1 MKTVTNTILTVGAAL
16 AIIGC
21 CGPKETETPA
31 GELLARLD
39 AAAAEGKF
47 YYAHQDDAVYGH
59 SWKVE
64 DVENDPLGRSDVAAV
79 CGSAPAMVGFDLGGI
94 EMGDAANLDS
104 VDFALMRRAAVAHVA
119 KGGIVTFSWHP
130 RNPLTGGDSWD
141 ISSGEVVEYV
151 LDGGAGHG
159 MFMEW
164 LGRTADFLLSLRDAD
179 GKLIPLVF
187 RPWHENIGTWF
198 WWGGKLCTPEQYIA
212 LYRLTR
218 DYMTSRGLDNIVW
231 AYSPNSDISAEE
243 YFSRY
248 PGDEY
253 VDILGV
259 DQYQFLEDPAKF
271 DSEQERLAAACIYF
285 IDRMRFDLKYMA
297 EFAAEHG
304 KLIAVCETGFEGIP
318 YPKWWTEVLLD
329 GVAGAPVCY
338 VLTWR
343 NAWDKPGHFYA
354 PFEGSADAEDF
365 IEFYRNERTI
375 FLK

>member
-1 MKTVTNTILTVGAAL
+1 MKLINTILITGAAL
-16 AIIGC
+16 SLIA
-21 CGPKETETPA
+21 CGGGQKAQTPA
-31 GELLARLD
+31 EALRARLD

-64 DVENDPLGRSDVAAV
+64 DVANDPLERSDVKSV
-79 CGSAPAMVGFDLGGI
+79 CGSEPGMIGFDLGGI

-104 VDFALMRRAAVAHVA
+104 VNFDLMRRAAVTHVE
-119 KGGIVTFSWHP
+119 KGGIVTFSWHL
-130 RNPLTGGDSWD
+130 RNPLTGGDAWD
-141 ISSGEVVEYV
+141 ISSDKAVEYV
-151 LDGGAGHG
+151 LDGGAGHEK
-159 MFMEW
+159 FLEW
-164 LGRTADFLLSLRDAD
+164 LGRTADFFLSLRDAD
-179 GKLIPLVF
+179 GKLIPLIF
-187 RPWHENIGTWF
+187 RPWHENVGTWF
-198 WWGGKLCTPEQYIA
+198 WWGGKLCSSEQYIA

-218 DYMTSRGLDNIVW
+218 DYMTQRGLDNILW
-231 AYSPNSDISAEE
+231 AYSPNSDITAEE

-253 VDILGV
+253 VDIIGV
-259 DQYQFLEDPAKF
+259 DQYMNLGDPADF
-271 DSEQERLAAACIYF
+271 ESEQERLDAASRYYIE
-285 IDRMRFDLKYMA
+285 RMQFDLKYMA

-304 KLIAVCETGFEGIP
+304 KLIAVSETGFEGIP
-318 YPKWWTEVLLD
+318 YAKWWTDVLLKGIGD
-329 GVAGAPVCY
+329 APVCY

-365 IEFYRNERTI
+365 VEFYNNEKTI

>member
-1 MKTVTNTILTVGAAL
+1 MKIITNTILTALAAL
-16 AIIGC
+16 SIIGC
-21 CGPKETETPA
+21 CRPKATETPA
-31 GELLARLD
+31 GVLLARLY
-39 AAAAEGKF
+39 AAASEGKF

-64 DVENDPLGRSDVAAV
+64 DVALDPLDRSDVASV
-79 CGSAPAMVGFDLGGI
+79 CGSVPAMIGFDLGGI

-104 VDFALMRRAAVAHVA
+104 VDFALMRRAAIAHVA

-130 RNPLTGGDSWD
+130 RNPLTGGDAWD
-141 ISSGEVVEYV
+141 ISSDEVVEYV

-159 MFMEW
+159 MFMQW

-179 GKLIPLVF
+179 GKLIPLIF
-187 RPWHENIGTWF
+187 RPWHENIGSWF

-218 DYMTSRGLDNIVW
+218 DYMSGRGLDNIVW
-231 AYSPNSDISAEE
+231 AYSPNSDISAQE

-253 VDILGV
+253 VDVLGV
-259 DQYQFLEDPAKF
+259 DQYEFLEDPAKF
-271 DSEQERLAAACIYF
+271 SSEQERIAVASKYF
-285 IDRMRFDLKYMA
+285 IERMRFDLKYMA
-297 EFAAEHG
+297 EFAKEHG
-304 KLIAVCETGFEGIP
+304 KLIAVSETGFEGIP
-318 YPKWWTEVLLD
+318 YPKWWTRVLLE
-329 GVAGAPVCY
+329 GVADAPVCY

-343 NAWDKPGHFYA
+343 NAWDKPGHYYA

-365 IEFYRNERTI
+365 VEFYKNERTI